1 MAACRML
8 YAHVVGMME
17 QYEDMTVCGQWIREA
32 MEREDLIVATRLRLI
47 MLPRLLIEDDVARA
61 RRVLVLPEELQS
73 GGHGLTELVAFGA
86 SVDAALYEDDPEAIA
101 RALALVPAFE
111 KSPLLVVRIWHSDTL
126 MYRVRALLGGA
137 AHAEDAAES
146 LAVAKAL
153 LSKVESL
160 GLESHVDQVRLSKA
174 TVAHLEG
181 DRTRA
186 LELLDAV
193 LLDADILGDDRYLVA
208 CARLRKGELLGGDVG
223 RDLVN
228 QAERTLRRSG
238 VRAPTRCARVFAPG
252 WRAARGSPVT
262 DEPEGAAGPT
272 RASLA

>member
-1 MAACRML
+1 
-8 YAHVVGMME
+8 
-17 QYEDMTVCGQWIREA
+17 
-32 MEREDLIVATRLRLI
+32 
-47 MLPRLLIEDDVARA
+47 LPRLLIEDDVARA

-228 QAERTLRRSG
+228 QAERTLRRRG
-238 VRAPTRCARVFAPG
+238 VRAPTRFARVFAPG
-252 WRAARGSPVT
+252 WRAASGSPVT